1 MSSGKERYHAGE
13 EGDDETGIQV
23 YQHSMYPFPVRKIE
37 GLKKDINRI
46 SEGSRLRRNYGYD
59 QNNDELER
67 LQN

>member
-13 EGDDETGIQV
+13 EADETGIQI

-46 SEGSRLRRNYGYD
+46 SEESRLRRNYGYE
-59 QNNDELER
+59 QNNDEFER
-67 LQN
+67 LQK